1 MKKILYV
8 VMMCF
13 SVSCFAQVSI
23 DDGFV
28 TSRLGTGSRQAWID
42 EFVTAF
48 SDGVYN
54 GKAGKYSSPDYLIEK
69 EKYDIRQQPPIEQW
83 LQRGGVPVSDRFLQ
97 KIISIK
103 NRIGLEYTTM
113 PQIRNGLRE
122 IAIAGNMSS
131 QENAYMAALDISLQV
146 VANNFNLNPLAA
158 DGSMLK
164 RKVFLPKWLKCAFG
178 ILGGSLLGGINGAG
192 LGTLAFPGVGTAA
205 GAVIGMIG
213 GGAMAAGSLC

>member
-1 MKKILYV
+1 
-8 VMMCF
+8 
-13 SVSCFAQVSI
+13 
-23 DDGFV
+23 
-28 TSRLGTGSRQAWID
+28 
-42 EFVTAF
+42 
-48 SDGVYN
+48 
-54 GKAGKYSSPDYLIEK
+54 
-69 EKYDIRQQPPIEQW
+69 
-83 LQRGGVPVSDRFLQ
+83 
-97 KIISIK
+97 
-103 NRIGLEYTTM
+103 M

-146 VANNFNLNPLAA
+146 VANNFNLNPLAL